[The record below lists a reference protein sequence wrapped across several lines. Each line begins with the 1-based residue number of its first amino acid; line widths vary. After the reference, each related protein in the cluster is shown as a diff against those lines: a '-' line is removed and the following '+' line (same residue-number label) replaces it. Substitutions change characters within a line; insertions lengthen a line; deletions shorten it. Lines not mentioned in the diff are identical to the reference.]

1 MTEFYLNDFK
11 GILSSEFKE
20 LKGVRLH
27 NIIFWGND
35 NIPIRPGTEFQS
47 LAEET
52 TDENRSK
59 YLFKVTSI
67 YGQKYGKREI
77 PYTSGSFDQLEALAR
92 EFFGDLEEGTFIFDW
107 NLKAVFKDIL
117 RRQTYG
123 SLANMQKFY
132 MKEYAPLD
140 PPFTGEECG
149 KTVEWDYGSHGYGP
163 IDYWVIFVD
172 ILLLLC
178 EAKSQDMDQGVAQVI
193 RSDVECN

>member
-1 MTEFYLNDFK
+1 MTEFCPSIMKMWILLEGLPSPLKLGADVTKVSDLNDFK
-11 GILSSEFKE
+11 GILSSKFKE

-59 YLFKVTSI
+59 RNVYFVNYGTEIWNAYNFNTIVKSQTAQEDNNVVLKLKVLI
-67 YGQKYGKREI
+67 KGQKKY
-77 PYTSGSFDQLEALAR
+77 S
-92 EFFGDLEEGTFIFDW
+92 DW

-123 SLANMQKFY
+123 SLADMQKFY

-140 PPFTGEECG
+140 PPFTGEEL
-149 KTVEWDYGSHGYGP
+149 KD
-163 IDYWVIFVD
+163 FVT
-172 ILLLLC
+172 
-178 EAKSQDMDQGVAQVI
+178 
-193 RSDVECN
+193 